1 MALPGLFPL
10 FGDELRNWLRTSG
23 EQFFTRHTGAE
34 GLALAREF
42 GMQIRTSDFYD
53 IRREVLGLQ
62 LHQEQLAGLTENTL
76 IPQAWTVFDH
86 GLTLSE
92 NFQYR
97 FNVTGTTISTGEA
110 FDRRYAVSSMYQ
122 LTPQQAGDLL
132 TGMLMNAEEESA
144 MTIDSMELSAS
155 LGNPG
160 ML

>member
-23 EQFFTRHTGAE
+23 EQFFTQHTGAE

-53 IRREVLGLQ
+53 IRREVLDLQ
-62 LHQEQLAGLTENTL
+62 LHQEQLSGLSENTL
-76 IPQAWTVFDH
+76 IPIAWTSFDH
-86 GLTLSE
+86 GLNLSE

-97 FNVTGTTISTGEA
+97 FDVTGTTISTGES
-110 FDRRYAVSSMYQ
+110 FERRYAVSSMYQ
-122 LTPQQAGDLL
+122 LSPQDAANQL
-132 TGMLMNAEEESA
+132 TSMLMNAEDESA
-144 MTIDSMELSAS
+144 MTINSMDLSSS

>member
-1 MALPGLFPL
+1 M
-10 FGDELRNWLRTSG
+10 GDELKNWLRTSG
-23 EQFFTRHTGAE
+23 EAIFTSQTGE
-34 GLALAREF
+34 QALDFIREQ

-53 IRREVLGLQ
+53 IRREVLGRQ
-62 LHQEQLAGLTENTL
+62 KYTEQLAGLTENTL

-86 GLTLSE
+86 GLNLSE

-97 FNVTGTTISTGEA
+97 FNVTGTTTSTGEA

-122 LTPQQAGDLL
+122 LTPQEAANQL
-132 TGMLMNAEEESA
+132 TSMLMNAEEESA
-144 MTIDSMELSAS
+144 MTIDAMDLTAS